1 MGTSLKK
8 VRLWNGKW
16 TYQRSD
22 GTFLDAKG
30 FYYIEPFNDK
40 GLALVRRHRKGNWN
54 FLKQN
59 GMLVFDNK
67 GLDYIEPFDE
77 NGFAR
82 VRRRARRDEDGVW
95 NYLRSDGVVLLSYW
109 LEGALRFKDGYALVL
124 CYKGAFRWY
133 YIDINGRLHENINRS

>member
-1 MGTSLKK
+1 METNLKK

-22 GTFLDAKG
+22 GTLLDAKG
-30 FYYIEPFNDK
+30 FDYVEPFNDE
-40 GLALVRRHRKGNWN
+40 GLALVRRHRNGNWN
-54 FLKQN
+54 FLKTN

-67 GLDYIEPFDE
+67 GLDYVEPFDE

-82 VRRRARRDEDGVW
+82 VRRPARRDEDGVW

-109 LEGALRFKDGYALVL
+109 LAGALPFSDGYALVL
-124 CYKGAFRWY
+124 CSKGAIRWY
-133 YIDINGRLHENINRS
+133 YMGTNGRLYEKRS